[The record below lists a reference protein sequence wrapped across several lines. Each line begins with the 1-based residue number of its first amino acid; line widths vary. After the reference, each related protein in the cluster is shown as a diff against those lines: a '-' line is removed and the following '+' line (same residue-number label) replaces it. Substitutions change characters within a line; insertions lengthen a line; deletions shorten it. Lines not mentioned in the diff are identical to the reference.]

1 MCLILMQ
8 SLHVHVHAHGTSVSI
23 LVGEHFCFLS
33 LQLLSTSF
41 YGESCIFSVDSWCS
55 QYTGSGN
62 YCQIST
68 TRQAAMLKHK
78 CMKPVLSA
86 QILMY
91 SFYQRFQSHFT
102 SVMSVARFCCSTP
115 MAHQKLGRAISKL
128 WSVGVMKILHKPQCT
143 AQLQVWSGTASLKL
157 LTKAVQYLAF
167 ADKHA
172 HCNYCYQDTV
182 LIFLLR
188 KWKGIFSLWTVW
200 CIL

>member
-128 WSVGVMKILHKPQCT
+128 WSVGSNEDLTQATMYSPVTGLVRHSLLETFDEGCAIPSFCRQTCT
-143 AQLQVWSGTASLKL
+143 L
-157 LTKAVQYLAF
+157 
-167 ADKHA
+167 
-172 HCNYCYQDTV
+172 
-182 LIFLLR
+182 
-188 KWKGIFSLWTVW
+188 
-200 CIL
+200 